1 MPSSSLRKLPPQP
14 HVLRPE
20 PPLLRS
26 EPLGQR
32 ISSASLAA
40 CVPCVGA
47 VCRLMRRIS
56 WTMPLLQTSLVRPY
70 ISCAVRDALCVLL
83 VLLSKTVRRSVLEAQ

>member
-20 PPLLRS
+20 PPLLHS

-40 CVPCVGA
+40 YMPCVGA
-47 VCRLMRRIS
+47 VCRLMRSIS
-56 WTMPLLQTSLVRPY
+56 WTLPLLQTSLVRPY
-70 ISCAVRDALCVLL
+70 ISCAGRDALCMLL
-83 VLLSKTVRRSVLEAQ
+83 VLLSTTVRRSVWEVR